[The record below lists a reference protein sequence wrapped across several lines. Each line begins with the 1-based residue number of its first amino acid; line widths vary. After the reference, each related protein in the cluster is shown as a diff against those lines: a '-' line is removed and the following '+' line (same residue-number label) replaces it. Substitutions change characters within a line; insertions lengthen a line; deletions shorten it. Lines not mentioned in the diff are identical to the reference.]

1 MIGNR
6 EGWKLNRKWLA
17 SSLMGSLAV
26 AFAAG
31 AIISPGDLPAK
42 RAIVNIQVSGIIEQA
57 RAVYKME
64 PDFGQGSIVP
74 VITAGQDHPFPGFW
88 IPPKGYSWDD
98 RWETNGDLV
107 RRAVEGMAVSRD
119 GEELHSEF
127 LGEVTVRAKGQLL
140 EISFPDCPKKLCTE
154 TSVAVSIR

>member
-1 MIGNR
+1 MGNR
-6 EGWKLNRKWLA
+6 EGWKLSKTWLTT
-17 SSLMGSLAV
+17 SFFGSLIV

-31 AIISPGDLPAK
+31 AIVSPGDQPAK
-42 RAIVNIQVSGIIEQA
+42 RAIINIQVNGIIEKA
-57 RAVYKME
+57 RAVYAMKQ
-64 PDFGQGSIVP
+64 DFGHESIVP
-74 VITAGQDHPFPGFW
+74 VITAGQDHPFPCFW

-98 RWETNGDLV
+98 RWETNGDLI

-127 LGEVTVRAKGQLL
+127 LGEVTVRAKGPLL